1 MKNNY
6 RRLKLLALLII
17 LIASCFLAIRARA
30 GNSPTSLAFIY
41 PQQEITGK
49 VINEE
54 GNPLSGVTVF
64 IRGQNKGTITDLS
77 GSYSIKAGAG
87 DILVFSYIG
96 YKTREV
102 PVGKHSHI
110 DVKLESATTSLNA
123 VKINAGYYSTT
134 ERESTGNI
142 SRVKGKEIEM
152 QPVVSPIQALQGR
165 MAGVEVIPNGNF
177 PGSASTIRIRGI
189 NSLREEGNYPLYIID
204 GVPVN
209 SSPIGSN
216 SDLKGPGID
225 PLNTLNLS
233 NIESIEVLKDAD
245 ATAIYGSRGANGV
258 VLITTKQ
265 GKEGKT
271 QLTARLYTGASKV
284 PNRVDVLNTEQY
296 LQVRRKAF
304 ENDGVEPTESNA
316 FDLLLWDSDRYTD
329 WQDYLFGG
337 TSSITNINLD
347 LSGGNENTSFRLG
360 GSYQK
365 QGTVYPGDFSYRK
378 MTGNFSLQH
387 TSENKKLSLDLSVNY
402 GLDDNDLVGNV
413 GLSSNAFILP
423 PNAPSIFLEDG
434 SLNWE
439 DWALAGWGNPLK
451 GYYNASK
458 TQSNNLI
465 TGLVASFEIL
475 KGLKIKTNA
484 GYTNFNSREIVKM
497 PRRSFNPAGWGSLD
511 HRSIHLQNFR
521 KSWILEPQLVY
532 DGMWGKAKLDA
543 LVGTTFQESEYET
556 LGFQGVGYVTE
567 SLIGE
572 LSAAENLENGANDLT
587 TYKYNA
593 IFGRLGFNWDQ
604 KYFLNLTGRRDGS
617 SRFGPG
623 NQWANFWAV
632 GSAWI
637 FTNENFFGL
646 SKSFLS
652 FGKIRASYGT
662 TGNDQIGDY
671 GYLDAY
677 EATMGAGG
685 LYPTQL
691 ANPDYSWETNKKL
704 EAALELSF
712 FKNHL
717 DLDLSW
723 YRNRSSNQLVGYPLP
738 AITGFTTVQANL
750 PATVENQ
757 GWEIEIASHNI
768 HSQNFQWQTS
778 LNVSFP
784 ENKLVK
790 YPGLEQSSYAN
801 TYSVGH
807 PLNISLMYQ
816 YLGIDPETGFYQVKD
831 VNDDGSFDYKDQVA
845 IQKWDPDFFGGIN
858 NNLTYKNFSLQ
869 FLWQFVK
876 QKGSF
881 DLLNA
886 GEVGVQ
892 STQVLNENIGLQKIS
907 QSYEAGTAY
916 SRAMTSAFAIVD
928 ASFLRLKN
936 ISFTY
941 KIPGSVSKYLRLQN
955 ARIFLTGQNLLTLT
969 DYEGLD
975 PESPGGGTSFGSL
988 RTITAGLQ
996 LQF

>member
-1 MKNNY
+1 MKNFY
-6 RRLKLLALLII
+6 RRVKFLALVLLAMAAL
-17 LIASCFLAIRARA
+17 FLALEANA
-30 GNSPTSLAFIY
+30 AENKDLPPPYF
-41 PQQEITGK
+41 QQSVSGQVTDEN
-49 VINEE
+49 NE
-54 GNPLSGVTVF
+54 PLPGVTVS
-64 IRGQNKGTITDLS
+64 IKGSAVGTTTDLNGKYNIDAS
-77 GSYSIKAGAG
+77 PG
-87 DILVFSYIG
+87 DLLVFSFIG
-96 YKTREV
+96 YKTQEV
-102 PVGKHSHI
+102 PVGRKSII
-110 DVKLESATTSLNA
+110 DINMVSETTSLDA

-134 ERESTGNI
+134 ERERTGSI
-142 SRVKGKEIEM
+142 SKVDGEEIEM
-152 QPVVSPIQALQGR
+152 QPLISPLQALQGR
-165 MAGVEVIPNGNF
+165 MAGVEIVPNGNL
-177 PGSASTIRIRGI
+177 PGSASTIRIRGV
-189 NSLREEGNYPLYIID
+189 NSLRKEGNYPLYIID

-209 SSPIGSN
+209 SSPIDSN
-216 SDLKGPGID
+216 SDLKGAGID
-225 PLNTLNLS
+225 PLNTLNLA

-258 VLITTKQ
+258 VLITTKK

-271 QLTARLYTGASKV
+271 QLTARVYTGASTV

-304 ENDGVEPTESNA
+304 ENDGVEPDESNA
-316 FDLLLWDSDRYTD
+316 FDLLLWDTNRYTD

-337 TSSITNINLD
+337 TSSITNANLD
-347 LSGGNENTSFRLG
+347 ISGGNENTSFRFG
-360 GSYQK
+360 GSYQN

-378 MTGNFSLQH
+378 ITGNFNLHHS
-387 TSENKKLSLDLSVNY
+387 SENKKLLLDLSVNY
-402 GLDDNDLVGNV
+402 GIDNNDLVGNV
-413 GLSSNAFILP
+413 GLSNNAFILP

-434 SLNWE
+434 NLNWE

-451 GYYNASK
+451 GYFNASK

-465 TGLVASFEIL
+465 TGFSASFEL
-475 KGLKIKTNA
+475 LEGLNIKTNA
-484 GYTNFNSREIVKM
+484 GYTNFISREIVKM
-497 PRRSFNPAGWGSLD
+497 PRRSFNPTGWGSLD
-511 HRSIHLQNFR
+511 HRSMHLENYR

-532 DGMWGKAKLDA
+532 DAKWGKAKLDA
-543 LVGTTFQESEYET
+543 LLGTTFQESEYET
-556 LGFQGVGYVTE
+556 LGMQGVGYVTE
-567 SLIGE
+567 SLIGD
-572 LSAAENLENGANDLT
+572 LSAAESLKNGSSNLT

-593 IFGRLGFNWDQ
+593 LFGRLGFNWDQ

-623 NQWANFWAV
+623 NQWANFWAI

-637 FTNENFFGL
+637 FTNEDFFGPN
-646 SKSFLS
+646 KSFLS
-652 FGKIRASYGT
+652 FGKVRGSYGT

-677 EATMGAGG
+677 EATNGPGG

-712 FKNHL
+712 FRNKL

-723 YRNRSSNQLVGYPLP
+723 YQNRSSNQLVGYPLP

-750 PATVENQ
+750 PATVENK
-757 GWEIEIASHNI
+757 GWEVEISSHNI

-778 LNVSFP
+778 LNVSFS

-801 TYSVGH
+801 TYRVGH

-858 NNLTYKNFSLQ
+858 NNLAYKNFSLQ

-881 DLLNA
+881 GLLNA

-892 STQVLNENIGLQKIS
+892 STQVLNESDRLQKVS
-907 QSYEAGTAY
+907 QSYEASTAY
-916 SRAMTSAFAIVD
+916 YRASNSSFAVVD

-941 KIPGSVSKYLRLQN
+941 KIPGSVSEHLNLQD

-969 DYEGLD
+969 DYIGLD
-975 PESPGGGTSFGSL
+975 PESPSGGTSFGSL
-988 RTITAGLQ
+988 RTVTAGLQ

>member
-1 MKNNY
+1 M
-6 RRLKLLALLII
+6 
-17 LIASCFLAIRARA
+17 
-30 GNSPTSLAFIY
+30 G
-41 PQQEITGK
+41 
-49 VINEE
+49 
-54 GNPLSGVTVF
+54 
-64 IRGQNKGTITDLS
+64 
-77 GSYSIKAGAG
+77 
-87 DILVFSYIG
+87 
-96 YKTREV
+96 
-102 PVGKHSHI
+102 
-110 DVKLESATTSLNA
+110 A

-134 ERESTGNI
+134 ERERTGSI
-142 SRVKGKEIEM
+142 SKVEGEEIEI
-152 QPVVSPIQALQGR
+152 QPLISPLQALQGR
-165 MAGVEVIPNGNF
+165 MAGVEIVPNGNL

-189 NSLREEGNYPLYIID
+189 NSLRKEGNYPLYIID

-216 SDLKGPGID
+216 SDLKGAGID
-225 PLNTLNLS
+225 PLNTLNLA

-258 VLITTKQ
+258 VLITTKK

-271 QLTARLYTGASKV
+271 QLTARVYTGASTV

-296 LQVRRKAF
+296 LKVRRKAF
-304 ENDGVEPTESNA
+304 ENDGVEPDESNA
-316 FDLLLWDSDRYTD
+316 FDLLLWDTNRYTD

-337 TSSITNINLD
+337 TSSITNANLD
-347 LSGGNENTSFRLG
+347 ISGGNERTSFRIG
-360 GSYQK
+360 GSYQN
-365 QGTVYPGDFSYRK
+365 QGTVYPGDFSYNK
-378 MTGNFSLQH
+378 ATGNFNLHH
-387 TSENKKLSLDLSVNY
+387 TSENKKLLLDLSINY
-402 GLDDNDLVGNV
+402 GIDNNDLVGNV
-413 GLSSNAFILP
+413 GLSNNAFILP

-434 SLNWE
+434 NLNWE
-439 DWALAGWGNPLK
+439 DWALAGWDNPLK
-451 GYYNASK
+451 GYFNASN

-465 TGLVASFEIL
+465 TGFSASFEL
-475 KGLKIKTNA
+475 LEGLNIKTNA
-484 GYTNFNSREIVKM
+484 GYTNFISREIVKM

-511 HRSIHLQNFR
+511 HRSLHLQNYR

-532 DGMWGKAKLDA
+532 DAKWGKAKLDA
-543 LVGTTFQESEYET
+543 LLGTTFQESEYET
-556 LGFQGVGYVTE
+556 LGMQGVGYVTE
-567 SLIGE
+567 SLIGD
-572 LSAAENLENGANDLT
+572 LNAAESLENGTSDFT

-593 IFGRLGFNWDQ
+593 LFGRLGFNWDQ
-604 KYFLNLTGRRDGS
+604 KYFVNLTGRRDGS

-637 FTNENFFGL
+637 FTNEEFFGPN
-646 SKSFLS
+646 KSFLS
-652 FGKIRASYGT
+652 FGKVRGSYGT

-677 EATMGAGG
+677 EATNGPGG

-712 FKNHL
+712 FRNKL
-717 DLDLSW
+717 DLNLSW

-738 AITGFTTVQANL
+738 SIAGFTTVQANL
-750 PATVENQ
+750 PATVENK
-757 GWEIEIASHNI
+757 GWEVEISSHNI
-768 HSQNFQWQTS
+768 QSQNFQWQTS
-778 LNVSFP
+778 FNVSFP

-801 TYSVGH
+801 TYRVGH

-816 YLGIDPETGFYQVKD
+816 YLGIDPESGFYQVKD
-831 VNDDGSFDYKDQVA
+831 VNDDGSFDYKDRVV
-845 IQKWDPDFFGGIN
+845 IQKWDPNFFGGIN

-869 FLWQFVK
+869 FFWQFVK

-881 DLLNA
+881 DLLDA
-886 GEVGVQ
+886 GEIGVQ
-892 STQVLNENIGLQKIS
+892 STQILNDNNGRLQKIS
-907 QSYEAGTAY
+907 RSYEASTAY
-916 SRAMTSAFAIVD
+916 SRASNSSFAVVD

-936 ISFTY
+936 LSLTY
-941 KIPGSVSKYLRLQN
+941 SIPGSLSKYLRLQD
-955 ARIFLTGQNLLTLT
+955 ARIFLTGQNLITLT